1 VTLSFFFI
9 LILRDFFMVDY
20 NDYVLNLDEAKVSVA
35 RLMSKLETDEYA
47 SANYSVGYLTSLLA
61 SIAASNP
68 EVLNTINYHADL
80 EA

>member
-1 VTLSFFFI
+1 
-9 LILRDFFMVDY
+9 MVDY